1 MVFLMVF
8 SLKELPDII
17 MDKFGSII
25 MMMLANKQFKFLR
38 NNNQEKEL
46 NLDFLL
52 IEEYLNKL
60 QNFLS
65 N

>member
-1 MVFLMVF
+1 
-8 SLKELPDII
+8 